1 MEYSKDIAQV
11 LITKE
16 QLQKRVEE
24 LGKQISEDYKGEKL
38 TLICILR
45 GASVFFADLLRQI
58 TLPCEI
64 DFIAVSSYGAGTTS
78 SGEVKL
84 VKDLSS
90 TIDGENVIIVE
101 DIMDTG
107 VTLSYLKRMLQARNP
122 KSIKICACV
131 DKPERR
137 KVDLKADYIGFAIP
151 NEFIVGYGLD
161 YNERYRNLPDICI
174 LAPEVYSEK

>member
-1 MEYSKDIAQV
+1 MKYSKDIAQV

-16 QLQKRVEE
+16 QLAKRAQE
-24 LGKQISEDYKGEKL
+24 LGAQISKEYEGEKL
-38 TLICILR
+38 TLVCILR
-45 GASVFFADLLRQI
+45 GASVFFADLLRNI
-58 TLPCEI
+58 TTDCEI
-64 DFIAVSSYGAGTTS
+64 DFIAVSSYGSGTTS

-90 TIDGENVIIVE
+90 TIEGENVIIVE

-137 KVDLKADYIGFAIP
+137 TADIKADYIGFTIP

-161 YNERYRNLPDICI
+161 YNEKYRNLPEICV
-174 LAPEVYSEK
+174 LAPEVYSE

>member
-1 MEYSKDIAQV
+1 MQYSKDIAKV

-16 QLQKRVEE
+16 QLQKRAEE
-24 LGKQISEDYKGEKL
+24 LGRQISEDYKGEEV
-38 TLICILR
+38 TLVCILR
-45 GASVFFADLLRQI
+45 GASVFFADLLRNI
-58 TLPCEI
+58 TIPCEI
-64 DFIAVSSYGAGTTS
+64 DFIAVSSYGSGTTS

-90 TIDGENVIIVE
+90 TIEGENVIIVE

-107 VTLSYLKRMLQARNP
+107 VTLSYLKRLLLARKP
-122 KSIKICACV
+122 KSIKICACI

-137 KVDLKADYIGFAIP
+137 KADIESDYIGFTVP

-161 YNERYRNLPDICI
+161 YNEKYRNLPDICV
-174 LAPEVYSEK
+174 LAPEIYE

>member
-1 MEYSKDIAQV
+1 MQYSKDIAKV

-16 QLQKRVEE
+16 QLQKRAEE
-24 LGKQISEDYKGEKL
+24 LGRQISEDYKGEEV
-38 TLICILR
+38 TLVCILR
-45 GASVFFADLLRQI
+45 GASVFFADLLRNI
-58 TLPCEI
+58 TIPCEI
-64 DFIAVSSYGAGTTS
+64 DFIAVSSYGSGTTS

-90 TIDGENVIIVE
+90 TIEGENVIIVE

-107 VTLSYLKRMLQARNP
+107 VTLSYLKRLLLARKP
-122 KSIKICACV
+122 KSIKICACI

-137 KVDLKADYIGFAIP
+137 KADIESDYIGFAVP

-161 YNERYRNLPDICI
+161 YNEKYRNLPDICV
-174 LAPEVYSEK
+174 LAPEIYE

>member
-1 MEYSKDIAQV
+1 MQYSKDIAKI

-58 TLPCEI
+58 TIPCEI
-64 DFIAVSSYGAGTTS
+64 DFIAVSSYGAGTTT

-107 VTLSYLKRMLQARNP
+107 VTLSYLKKMLLARNP
-122 KSIKICACV
+122 KSIKICACI

-137 KVDLKADYIGFAIP
+137 TADIKSDYIGFTVP

-161 YNERYRNLPDICI
+161 YNERYRNLPDICV
-174 LAPEVYSEK
+174 LAPEVYEK